1 MNDDFKHFIDFGA
14 VGTAFCALF
23 DLLPHVSSLLAVVWI
38 IIRIYES
45 RTVQSIINRKHTP
58 RTRKEDHE

>member
-1 MNDDFKHFIDFGA
+1 MNDDFKHLIDFSA
-14 VGTAFCALF
+14 VGTAFGALF

-45 RTVQSIINRKHTP
+45 RTVQAIVNRKRMP
-58 RTRKEDHE
+58 MTREGDHE